1 MILLVV
7 FDDAKIPP
15 RREVK
20 CNICYEGV
28 FLYFCRLNRQTME
41 ELKTFPLFNT
51 CTDEELQE
59 LLQSPHRREEY
70 VAGDLVVNAG
80 TPCRSLMLLAQ
91 GTVETRMG
99 GANGREVVIEQMRS
113 PTVLAPAFLFAED
126 NTIPVEV
133 SMRTDGVVWYINR
146 EAFFNFMTQHPHVLR
161 AFLQTLS
168 ARSRFLSGKVKGFA
182 VKGLRDR
189 VLDHIRKHDTITNVS
204 ETAEQ
209 LGVARPSLSRVLAEL
224 QADGLV
230 ERINLS
236 NNVKAYRAVIQ
247 K

>member
-1 MILLVV
+1 M
-7 FDDAKIPP
+7 D
-15 RREVK
+15 
-20 CNICYEGV
+20 
-28 FLYFCRLNRQTME
+28 
-41 ELKTFPLFNT
+41 ELKTIPLFNA

-70 VAGDLVVNAG
+70 RAGDLVVSAG
-80 TPCRSLMLLAQ
+80 DPCRSLMLLTE

-99 GANGREVVIEQMRS
+99 GTNGREVVIEQLKA
-113 PTVLAPAFLFAED
+113 PTLLAPAFLFAED

-133 SMRTDGVVWYINR
+133 SMRTDGTVWYVNR
-146 EAFFNFMTQHPHVLR
+146 EAFFDFMTKHPQVLR

-189 VLDHIRKHDTITNVS
+189 VVDYIRQHGTITNVAK
-204 ETAEQ
+204 TAEQ

-224 QADGLV
+224 QAEGVV
-230 ERINLS
+230 ERTARGI
-236 NNVKAYRAVIQ
+236 VRKQ
-247 K
+247 